1 MGLIAP
7 KGIVVLDNTLY
18 KCGTYVPH
26 EKWTTPAR
34 SIDEVNRIVVADS
47 RVDTVMLPVRD
58 GVTVARLK
66 D

>member
-1 MGLIAP
+1 MWTAP
-7 KGIVVLDNTLY
+7 AK
-18 KCGTYVPH
+18 
-26 EKWTTPAR
+26 
-34 SIDEVNRIVVADS
+34 SIDEVNRVVVADA